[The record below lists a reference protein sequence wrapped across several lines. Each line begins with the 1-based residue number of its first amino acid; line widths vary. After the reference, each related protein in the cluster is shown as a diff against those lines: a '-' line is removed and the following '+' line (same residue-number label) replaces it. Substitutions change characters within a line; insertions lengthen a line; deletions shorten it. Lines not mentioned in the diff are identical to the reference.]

1 MDKIRYMVRARDDNG
16 ALADFIR
23 RLEGDPDIELVD
35 LIGPAGKPH
44 TLVVAVQ
51 PERAALLEERVRAAS
66 QLTLERDR
74 PLSLF

>member
-1 MDKIRYMVRARDDNG
+1 METTRYMVRARDDNG
-16 ALADFIR
+16 ALTEFIR
-23 RLEGDPDIELVD
+23 SLEGDPDIELVD

-51 PERAALLEERVRAAS
+51 PDRAALLEERVRAS
-66 QLTLERDR
+66 GQLTLERDR